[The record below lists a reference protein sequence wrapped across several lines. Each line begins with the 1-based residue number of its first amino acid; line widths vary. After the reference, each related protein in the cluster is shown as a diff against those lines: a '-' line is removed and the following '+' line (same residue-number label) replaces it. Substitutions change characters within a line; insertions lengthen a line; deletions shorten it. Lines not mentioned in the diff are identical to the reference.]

1 MRSMDRWLW
10 GLTALAV
17 LMASALVYRT
27 HRQNDAPEP
36 VPEPDPVV
44 EVRQAKP
51 ATHLSVAPP
60 KPARMALTAPPE
72 GVRCYGETA
81 VRVTGNA
88 YTQAVGADGRPMR
101 CVAGKV
107 LRRGQ

>member
-1 MRSMDRWLW
+1 MDRWLV
-10 GLTALAV
+10 GLTGVAIVLA
-17 LMASALVYRT
+17 AALVYRA

-36 VPEPDPVV
+36 LPEADPVA
-44 EVRQAKP
+44 EVRKQVEP
-51 ATHLSVAPP
+51 APLATPRPASPVRMVLAAPP
-60 KPARMALTAPPE
+60 D

-88 YTQAVGADGRPMR
+88 YTQAVGADGHPMR

-107 LRRGQ
+107 LMPGR